1 MNYAPL
7 LGIKQLLLLMMKFQK
22 HLKYCRKEL
31 VALIQTAEDRNKHF
45 TEEICFLSNSQAT
58 AALFDTF
65 ILGGSCA
72 GEGRISAM

>member
-1 MNYAPL
+1 MLPCSVL
-7 LGIKQLLLLMMKFQK
+7 KPLLLLMMKFEK

-65 ILGGSCA
+65 ILGGSCV